1 MLVACLVLQCFR
13 NHLSGMVKPC
23 DFFQKHIHNLLY
35 FPFIDALNAF
45 CPDATR
51 RQTLRKCFFFYLNS
65 LHIHSFSRNIS
76 KFASS
81 KCCWNIDICQIRISS
96 KGLLHFHSFILLSW
110 TKLAWRF
117 SYYWFS
123 LSLNQLPKGTWLNE
137 LYHPEFHQLQWIIR
151 SFLLDY
157 VHEIGFMIMSVQHTH
172 CSIQLNN
179 FLSALYIQIIWEQ
192 AFSI

>member
-1 MLVACLVLQCFR
+1 MHWMNFVQ
-13 NHLSGMVKPC
+13 M
-23 DFFQKHIHNLLY
+23 QLL
-35 FPFIDALNAF
+35 
-45 CPDATR
+45 
-51 RQTLRKCFFFYLNS
+51 RQTLRKYFFFYLNI
-65 LHIHSFSRNIS
+65 LHIRSFSPNIP

-81 KCCWNIDICQIRISS
+81 KCFWNIDICQILISS
-96 KGLLHFHSFILLSW
+96 NELLHFHSFIQLSRS
-110 TKLAWRF
+110 KLAWRF

-137 LYHPEFHQLQWIIR
+137 LYHPEFHQLQWIIG

-157 VHEIGFMIMSVQHTH
+157 VHETGFMIMSVHHTH
-172 CSIQLNN
+172 CSTQFNN